1 MSQVVIA
8 SRLSDG
14 LVVFLSTDAGAASGR
29 AEWKLRLEQATL
41 ADTEAHAE
49 ELLALGESDAAARH
63 EVVDPYLIEV
73 EESGGRL
80 RPTKY
85 REVIRCLGPT
95 IRPDLGKQ
103 AEGPE
108 V

>member
-1 MSQVVIA
+1 MAQVVIA

-14 LVVFLSTDAGAASGR
+14 RVVFLKETATPGSAEWVLELGAADIADSDGR
-29 AEWKLRLEQATL
+29 AA
-41 ADTEAHAE
+41 
-49 ELLALGESDAAARH
+49 ELLDLGEADAAENH
-63 EVVDPYLIEV
+63 VIVEPYLIDV
-73 EESGGRL
+73 EEHGGQL

-95 IRPDLGKQ
+95 IRLDLGKQ

-108 V
+108 A

>member
-1 MSQVVIA
+1 MAQVLIA

-14 LVVFLSTDAGAASGR
+14 LVVFLAGVQSSGAAEWALHLDSALVVEDDAR
-29 AEWKLRLEQATL
+29 AK
-41 ADTEAHAE
+41 
-49 ELLALGESDAAARH
+49 ELLAVGEAEAARRQTIL
-63 EVVDPYLIEV
+63 DPYLIEV
-73 EESGGRL
+73 VEEQGRL

-95 IRPDLGKQ
+95 IRLDLGKQ

-108 V
+108 A

>member
-1 MSQVVIA
+1 MAQVVIA

-14 LVVFLSTDAGAASGR
+14 RVVFLAGVRSTGVADWALQLDAALLAEDEAR
-29 AEWKLRLEQATL
+29 AQ
-41 ADTEAHAE
+41 
-49 ELLALGESDAAARH
+49 ELLAIGEAEAARRQTII
-63 EVVDPYLIEV
+63 DPYLIDV
-73 EESGGRL
+73 AEEGGRL

-95 IRPDLGKQ
+95 IRLDLGKQ

-108 V
+108 A